1 MSFVSKEE
9 SSLHL
14 ALLKLLRCLYC
25 PMCGERKD
33 PGKCFDR
40 TCYFGLDQSLRNLL
54 YTPIDS
60 RDGEFEEYYLKAM
73 KHLKRKGFHR
83 QMKEWK
89 PAAVQAVQAT
99 GLLEVLK
106 ARKEKERL
114 EHGL

>member
-1 MSFVSKEE
+1 MSFVSRETSE
-9 SSLHL
+9 MRL
-14 ALLKLLRCLYC
+14 ALLKLLRCLFC

-54 YTPIDS
+54 YTPIDAG
-60 RDGEFEEYYLKAM
+60 DGEFEEYYLKAM
-73 KHLKRKGFHR
+73 KHLRNKGFHR
-83 QMKEWK
+83 KLSEWK
-89 PAAVQAVQAT
+89 PDAVKAIKAT